1 MDKKLRIKELQQIID
16 AATEEMEVLNPFYKL
31 KLMSN
36 KKFGEEWSE
45 SYIRSKCPNLE
56 KANAAGHDMY
66 SKSLGFIEVKSTK
79 LPCQKI
85 TFNQI
90 HPQDADNFLF
100 VMYDTINGDTDIF
113 LVPTEDIQDSSKFSL
128 SAQHTREKEHP
139 SCFSMRLTKKN
150 AANLENYRIENWE
163 VLNGKAGIR

>member
-56 KANAAGHDMY
+56 RQMQQGMICIVSRLDL
-66 SKSLGFIEVKSTK
+66 SK
-79 LPCQKI
+79 
-85 TFNQI
+85 
-90 HPQDADNFLF
+90 
-100 VMYDTINGDTDIF
+100 
-113 LVPTEDIQDSSKFSL
+113 
-128 SAQHTREKEHP
+128 
-139 SCFSMRLTKKN
+139 
-150 AANLENYRIENWE
+150 
-163 VLNGKAGIR
+163 